1 MKIVNLT
8 PHAINFVGE
17 DGSELFEIV
26 SDGVV
31 ARVATESVTIGNVNG
46 IPVKKTMFG
55 EVDDLPEPRPNTVY
69 IVSSLVAQRCKDRE
83 DVLIPNDTVR
93 DEKGRVIGCKSLGK
107 I

>member
-83 DVLIPNDTVR
+83 DVFIPNESVR